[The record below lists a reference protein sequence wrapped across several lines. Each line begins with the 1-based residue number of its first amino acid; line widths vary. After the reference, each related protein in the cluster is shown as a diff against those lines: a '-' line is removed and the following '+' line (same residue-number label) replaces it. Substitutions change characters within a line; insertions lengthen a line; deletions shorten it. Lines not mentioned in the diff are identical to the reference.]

1 MAELNFDIK
10 SKFLKINGKEYE
22 IKCSDLDIAD
32 RAAELQK
39 EFKEHEKDYDATSP
53 EGMEKTVEYIHKT
66 RDLIDLMLGEG
77 AMQEITEG
85 KPVGVAYSLY
95 MLKSISEGVA
105 QAFNEEMEQT
115 RPKRRQNH
123 KGK

>member
-39 EFKEHEKDYDATSP
+39 EFQSHEKEFDASSP
-53 EGMEKTVEYIHKT
+53 DGMVKTVEYIHKT

-77 AMQEITEG
+77 AMKDITGG
-85 KPVGVAYSLY
+85 KPVGVGYSFY
-95 MLKSISEGVA
+95 MLKTISEGVA
-105 QAFNEEMEQT
+105 QAFNEEVEAT
-115 RPKRRQNH
+115 RPKKKTN
-123 KGK
+123 KEK